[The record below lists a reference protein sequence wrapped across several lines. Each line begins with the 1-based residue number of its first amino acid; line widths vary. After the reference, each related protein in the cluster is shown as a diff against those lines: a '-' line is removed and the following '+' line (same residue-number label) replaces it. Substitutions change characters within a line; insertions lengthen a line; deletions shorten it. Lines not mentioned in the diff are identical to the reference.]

1 MPSKLDLLREG
12 QAIEFEPGL
21 SGRLNKEKKTL
32 ELSNG
37 RVLNVANDR
46 DYFPTDESQLKMS
59 KQREYAE
66 KGAKGPAGEF
76 LHQYTSKGIP
86 GGIGDWP
93 AYLTQTGED
102 YAQRKAA
109 NAQVSQRISKE
120 SPYISG
126 AATGA
131 NIATDLALTRGM
143 SALKAAPLLTLGS
156 AGSRIATEPE
166 NVAAETAVGALG
178 GKLLDAGGNW
188 ASKVAGRRAVNR
200 AIPGQQEAVRNS
212 NIAGQ
217 LATDEANALQ
227 KQQFNTLTKNT
238 KTSNESLI
246 NKFKDETN
254 QFKYENKLLKDQDN
268 ALQKQIR
275 DEANALQK
283 QQFNILKKNTNTA
296 NETKLKQFQDDLSA
310 RENQIIQNKN
320 AYEQKKIARDSEVL
334 KLKNEYELA
343 KMNRSKEATRLEGE
357 YKAAKSSAD
366 AENKRLKNEFR
377 ESQQRYEQSLK
388 ELPRLQEEAQKEYS
402 KNVLQRVD
410 KIEKSFPKGS
420 RIASDELDVIG
431 FVQEK
436 LEKSALAGSSE
447 AAQANKILRS
457 LFPSGETLTAK
468 ELASRY
474 KAIEGAIQRSNPEVR
489 NILNEFKTHLGE
501 KIPNIL
507 SNNMAY
513 ERVIPSF
520 SKQLEKDIESVF
532 KKFPQNMT
540 VRSGKEIE
548 KASKTNLK
556 KYLDKLTPSQ
566 FVEKIKNGEFRQE
579 LMDNL
584 FFEGGKSLVNAE
596 GKVIGKVNVPD
607 YVKVFEDMFR
617 NKLDHALARA
627 ELKMI
632 AVETDAATRLG
643 SNVKR
648 TQGIAEPVPVPK
660 PPMQSSPVD
669 QPAPIGELPPIAPF
683 GLPPPVQPPLIPPV
697 PTKPTL
703 SPMPIPPSS
712 APIIPPRPNP
722 MQNRPNLPTRP
733 NLMPEPIAPTPQT
746 FNPLP
751 EPTLPSAQGMAER
764 AGDFLEKPI
773 LTGGKGIVNN
783 PLVKLG
789 GLKYLLGKA
798 ALPAEAAYLGAKGLT
813 SPTAAGEVARMTF
826 KQGGIQAILQW
837 AQKYPSFH
845 DGILEN
851 PQERRSLTKE
861 VEDSFDIPLEQKA
874 VIQSKINRGKPLQE
888 RL

>member
-1 MPSKLDLLREG
+1 MPSKLDLLRQG

-37 RVLNVANDR
+37 RILNVANDR
-46 DYFPTDESQLKMS
+46 DYFPVNESQTKMS

-66 KGAKGPAGEF
+66 KGAKGSAGEF
-76 LHQYTSKGIP
+76 LHQYTSQGMA
-86 GGIGDWP
+86 GGVGDWP

-109 NAQVSQRISKE
+109 NAEVSQRISKE
-120 SPYISG
+120 SPFISG

-156 AGSRIATEPE
+156 AGSRIVTEPE

-188 ASKVAGRRAVNR
+188 ASKVATRRAANR
-200 AIPGQQEAVRNS
+200 ALPAQQEVVRNS

-227 KQQFNTLTKNT
+227 KQQFNTLSKNT
-238 KTSNESLI
+238 KTSNELLQ

-254 QFKYENKLLKDQDN
+254 QFKYENKLLKDQEN
-268 ALQKQIR
+268 ALQKQVR

-283 QQFNILKKNTNTA
+283 QQFNVLKQNTNTA

-320 AYEQKKIARDSEVL
+320 AYEQQKIARDSEVL

-343 KMNRSKEATRLEGE
+343 KMNRSKESIRLEGE

-366 AENKRLKNEFR
+366 TENKRLQNEFK
-377 ESQQRYEQSLK
+377 ESQQKYEQSLK

-402 KNVLQRVD
+402 RNVLQRVD

-474 KAIEGAIQRSNPEVR
+474 KAIEGAIQRSNPEVK

-520 SKQLEKDIESVF
+520 SKQLVKDIESVF

-548 KASKTNLK
+548 KASKANLK
-556 KYLDKLTPSQ
+556 KYIDNLTPSQ

-584 FFEGGKSLVNAE
+584 FFEGGKSLVNAQ
-596 GKVIGKVNVPD
+596 GKVIGKVNVPE
-607 YVKVFEDMFR
+607 YVKVVEDMFR

-648 TQGIAEPVPVPK
+648 TQGIAEPVPVPES
-660 PPMQSSPVD
+660 PMQPSPVAS
-669 QPAPIGELPPIAPF
+669 PSLPGELPPVAPF
-683 GLPPPVQPPLIPPV
+683 NLPPPVQSPLIPSA

-703 SPMPIPPSS
+703 SPMPIPPAS
-712 APIIPPRPNP
+712 APVLPPRPNP
-722 MQNRPNLPTRP
+722 MQNRPNLPPRP
-733 NLMPEPIAPTPQT
+733 NLLPEPVAPPPQT
-746 FNPLP
+746 FNPTA
-751 EPTLPSAQGMAER
+751 EPSLSPAQGMAER
-764 AGDFLEKPI
+764 AGDFLEKPL
-773 LTGGKGIVNN
+773 LTGGKGIADN

-813 SPTAAGEVARMTF
+813 SPSAAGEVARMTF
-826 KQGGIQAILQW
+826 KQAGIGAIEQW
-837 AQKYPSFH
+837 AQKYPSYH

-851 PQERRSLTKE
+851 PQDRRSLTKE
-861 VEDSFDIPLEQKA
+861 IENSSDIPLEQKA
-874 VIQSKINRGKPLQE
+874 IMQSKINRGKPLQE